1 MTDRLGA
8 AFAAGA
14 APEALGAI
22 GAGCGADAQAVAAAQ
37 IAKRRKKYFFI
48 FHLKK

>member
-8 AFAAGA
+8 AFAAGP
-14 APEALGAI
+14 APDALGAI
-22 GAGCGADAQAVAAAQ
+22 GAGCGADVQAVAI